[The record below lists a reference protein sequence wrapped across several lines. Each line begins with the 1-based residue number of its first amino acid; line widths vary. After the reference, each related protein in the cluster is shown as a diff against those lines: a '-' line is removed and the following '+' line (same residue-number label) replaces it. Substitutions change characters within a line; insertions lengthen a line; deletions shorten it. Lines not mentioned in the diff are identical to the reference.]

1 MQAPLPPPAPRWRQ
15 PERSPS
21 PPLQRRLSLS
31 PAARSHAR
39 GERALSRA
47 STPFAGAAQPSCE
60 AEPSPTF
67 KPGCQTVER
76 VRLLLAQ
83 HAAERAAVEVAADA
97 WLDGPQ
103 QPLPLSP
110 PKSSPQRLAP
120 RATARTPLAPLNVQ
134 RDGLPDKVALLE
146 SAPSLPTPLRDA
158 LPTPTSAGFTFSTPP
173 AAPPLRMPAVF
184 SVWQDAEDLDDCS
197 ADEAAADAFV
207 WKRRGREVLRTLARA
222 VRQSHVQL
230 EAAAQSHRERTAAKV
245 LHGWGAVL
253 ARARRRTS
261 LSLVSELRGVA
272 ARLHAAF
279 RAWASFARGTA
290 LLRDQHGAAAA
301 MARHRQLAHVFAV
314 WRTAAD
320 CRAPR
325 LLALRPLL
333 GGWRTAAKMSV
344 AASRTLH
351 TRLRRRHCF
360 RAWAAYARS
369 CGGVGARKARAHA
382 ALAAFQGAHRL
393 QLAAALRA
401 SRMLSLHLI
410 RERGCRAQRWA
421 AWRRRVR
428 TNHTPRHTHVVWRAE
443 TRF

>member
-1 MQAPLPPPAPRWRQ
+1 M
-15 PERSPS
+15 
-21 PPLQRRLSLS
+21 
-31 PAARSHAR
+31 
-39 GERALSRA
+39 
-47 STPFAGAAQPSCE
+47 
-60 AEPSPTF
+60 
-67 KPGCQTVER
+67 
-76 VRLLLAQ
+76 
-83 HAAERAAVEVAADA
+83 EVAADA

-301 MARHRQLAHVFAV
+301 MARHACLRFAHCWVAGVLLPRCPSLQVGRCTPGFGGG
-314 WRTAAD
+314 TAFGRGQPMRG
-320 CRAPR
+320 RAAASAR
-325 LLALRPLL
+325 AKRALTPLL
-333 GGWRTAAKMSV
+333 
-344 AASRTLH
+344 LH
-351 TRLRRRHCF
+351 SKVRIGCSSPQLCVRQGCL
-360 RAWAAYARS
+360 AY
-369 CGGVGARKARAHA
+369 
-382 ALAAFQGAHRL
+382 
-393 QLAAALRA
+393 
-401 SRMLSLHLI
+401 
-410 RERGCRAQRWA
+410 
-421 AWRRRVR
+421 
-428 TNHTPRHTHVVWRAE
+428 T
-443 TRF
+443 